1 MQKLIVLFCAVAL
14 LASVAGGTANSVQT
28 IPGGSAASAEGILAD
43 GVYTVD
49 VTTDGGMFRPN
60 EALEGKGTLTV
71 EDGQMTAHIT
81 LSGTGF
87 SKLFPGSAEEA
98 KKEGAA
104 VIDAV
109 KDSVTYPD
117 GFADTA
123 NGFDIPIAALDEDLP
138 FAAMGKKSG
147 SWFDHTI
154 RIRSEERRVGKE
166 CRIGCRSRWSP
177 YH

>member
-1 MQKLIVLFCAVAL
+1 MNKLIAL
-14 LASVAGGTANSVQT
+14 LCALVLL
-28 IPGGSAASAEGILAD
+28 SAAGIGQSYQATQPQTGAGSLEEALAD

-49 VTTDGGMFRPN
+49 VTTDGGMFRIN

-71 EDGQMTAHIT
+71 ENGRMTAHIT
-81 LSGTGF
+81 LSGSGF
-87 SKLFPGSAEEA
+87 SKLFAGSAEDA
-98 KKEGAA
+98 QKDGAA

-123 NGFDIPIAALDEDLP
+123 NGFDIPVQALDEDLP

-147 SWFDHTI
+147 SWYDHTI
-154 RIRSEERRVGKE
+154 RVSNPVEQ
-166 CRIGCRSRWSP
+166 
-177 YH
+177 

>member
-1 MQKLIVLFCAVAL
+1 MQKLIALFCAVAL
-14 LASVAGGTANSVQT
+14 LASVAGDTANSVQT
-28 IPGGSAASAEGILAD
+28 IPDSSAASAESALAD

-71 EDGQMTAHIT
+71 EGGRMTAHIT

-98 KKEGAA
+98 KKEGAD

-117 GFADTA
+117 GFTDTA
-123 NGFDIPIAALDEDLP
+123 NGFDIPIASLDEDLP

-154 RIRSEERRVGKE
+154 RISNPVLQ
-166 CRIGCRSRWSP
+166 
-177 YH
+177 

>member
-1 MQKLIVLFCAVAL
+1 MNKLIAL
-14 LASVAGGTANSVQT
+14 LCALVLL
-28 IPGGSAASAEGILAD
+28 SAADIGQSYQATQPQTGAESLEEALAD

-49 VTTDGGMFRPN
+49 VTTDGGMFRIN

-71 EDGQMTAHIT
+71 ENGRMTAHIT
-81 LSGTGF
+81 LSGSGF
-87 SKLFPGSAEEA
+87 SKLFAGSAEDA
-98 KKEGAA
+98 QKDGAA

-123 NGFDIPIAALDEDLP
+123 NGFDIPVQALDEDLP

-147 SWFDHTI
+147 SWYDHTI
-154 RIRSEERRVGKE
+154 RVSNPVEQ
-166 CRIGCRSRWSP
+166 
-177 YH
+177 

>member
-1 MQKLIVLFCAVAL
+1 MQKLITLFCIVAL
-14 LASVAGGTANSVQT
+14 LASMAGGTTNSVQT
-28 IPGGSAASAEGILAD
+28 LPGGSAASAEGVLAD
-43 GVYTVD
+43 GVYTLD
-49 VTTDGGMFRPN
+49 VTTDGGRFRLN

-71 EDGQMTAHIT
+71 ENGRMTAHIT

-117 GFADTA
+117 GFTDTA
-123 NGFDIPIAALDEDLP
+123 NGFDIPVASLD
-138 FAAMGKKSG
+138 GKK
-147 SWFDHTI
+147 
-154 RIRSEERRVGKE
+154 ERFLVRPYHSYF
-166 CRIGCRSRWSP
+166 RSRAAVIP
-177 YH
+177 LVDPGIIPC

>member
-1 MQKLIVLFCAVAL
+1 MNKLIAL
-14 LASVAGGTANSVQT
+14 LCALVLL
-28 IPGGSAASAEGILAD
+28 SAADIGQSYQATQPQTGAESLEEALAD

-49 VTTDGGMFRPN
+49 VTTDGGMFRIN

-71 EDGQMTAHIT
+71 ENGRMTAHIS
-81 LSGTGF
+81 LSGSGF
-87 SKLFPGSAEEA
+87 SKLFAGSAEDA
-98 KKEGAA
+98 QKDGAA

-123 NGFDIPIAALDEDLP
+123 NGFDIPVQALDEDLP

-147 SWFDHTI
+147 SWYDHTI
-154 RIRSEERRVGKE
+154 RVSNPVEQ
-166 CRIGCRSRWSP
+166 
-177 YH
+177 

>member
-1 MQKLIVLFCAVAL
+1 MQKLVMLLCTFAL
-14 LASVAGGTANSVQT
+14 LASIAGGTADTVQIPSVPEAQT
-28 IPGGSAASAEGILAD
+28 AAAEDTLPD

-49 VTTDGGMFRPN
+49 VATDGGMFRLN
-60 EALEGKGTLTV
+60 EVSEGKGTLTV
-71 EDGQMTAHIT
+71 ENGRMTAHIT

-87 SKLFPGSAEEA
+87 SKLFAGSAEDA
-98 KKEGAA
+98 QKDGAD

-109 KDSVTYPD
+109 KDPVTYPD

-123 NGFDIPIAALDEDLP
+123 NGFDIPVAALDEDLP

-154 RIRSEERRVGKE
+154 RVSNPVAQ
-166 CRIGCRSRWSP
+166 
-177 YH
+177 

>member
-1 MQKLIVLFCAVAL
+1 MQKLVMLLCAFAL
-14 LASVAGGTANSVQT
+14 LASIAGGTADTARTVGVPAAQT
-28 IPGGSAASAEGILAD
+28 AAAENTLPD

-49 VTTDGGMFRPN
+49 VATDGGMFRLN
-60 EALEGKGTLTV
+60 EVSEGKGTLTV
-71 EDGQMTAHIT
+71 ENGRMTAHIT

-87 SKLFPGSAEEA
+87 SKLFAGSAEDA
-98 KKEGAA
+98 QKDGAD

-123 NGFDIPIAALDEDLP
+123 NGFDIPVAALDEDLP

-154 RIRSEERRVGKE
+154 RVSNPVAQ
-166 CRIGCRSRWSP
+166 
-177 YH
+177 

>member
-1 MQKLIVLFCAVAL
+1 MQKLIALFCAVAL
-14 LASVAGGTANSVQT
+14 LVGMTGGSANSVQ
-28 IPGGSAASAEGILAD
+28 PVPNCGAASAEGVLAD

-71 EDGQMTAHIT
+71 EDGRMTAHIT

-98 KKEGAA
+98 KKADAA

-117 GFADTA
+117 GFTDTA
-123 NGFDIPIAALDEDLP
+123 NGFDIPVASLDEDLP

-147 SWFDHTI
+147 SWFDHTV
-154 RIRSEERRVGKE
+154 RISNPV
-166 CRIGCRSRWSP
+166 P
-177 YH
+177 Q